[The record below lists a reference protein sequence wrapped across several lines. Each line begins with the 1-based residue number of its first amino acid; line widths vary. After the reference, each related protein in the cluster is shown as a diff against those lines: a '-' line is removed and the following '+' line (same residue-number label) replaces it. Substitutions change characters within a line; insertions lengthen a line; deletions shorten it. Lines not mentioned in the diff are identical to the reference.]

1 MIRIGILGEIGSGK
15 SYVAK
20 KFGYPVFNADDEVV
34 KLYRKDKKIFNK
46 LKKKIPRFITK
57 FPVNKIEV
65 SRAILENKINL
76 QKIIKIVHEEVKRKM
91 KIFLKKNK
99 GQKIIVL
106 DIPLLL
112 ENKINKKDDILVF
125 IKSKKSEILKRLL
138 KRKNFNRELLQK
150 FKKIQLPLD
159 YKKNKSHYI
168 IENDFKAKTI
178 KKYVNNILKH
188 ILDERNNSRYRN
200 NRSFSK

>member
-34 KLYRKDKKIFNK
+34 KLYKKDKKIFNK

-112 ENKINKKDDILVF
+112 ENKINEKDDILVF
-125 IKSKKSEILKRLL
+125 IKSKKSEILKRLI
-138 KRKNFNRELLQK
+138 KRKNFNKKLLQK

-168 IENDFKAKTI
+168 IENDFKTKTI

-200 NRSFSK
+200 NRSFS